1 MLQACMF
8 RSTSPPGPCVKVVLG
23 YHSPF
28 ENGNPSPSSPVG
40 LLPNAHQQSPF
51 PAKLERPMEGSN
63 YHTEKQ

>member
-8 RSTSPPGPCVKVVLG
+8 RSTSPPGPCVKIVLG
-23 YHSPF
+23 YHSPLK
-28 ENGNPSPSSPVG
+28 NGNLDLPPID

>member
-1 MLQACMF
+1 MF

-23 YHSPF
+23 YHSPLK
-28 ENGNPSPSSPVG
+28 NGNLNQPPID

-51 PAKLERPMEGSN
+51 PAKLKRPMEGGN

>member
-23 YHSPF
+23 YHSPLK
-28 ENGNPSPSSPVG
+28 NGNLNSPPID
-40 LLPNAHQQSPF
+40 LLPDAHQQSPF
-51 PAKLERPMEGSN
+51 PAKLERPMEGGN